1 MGKTIRQIARQEAI
15 IGVYQNLSVDATRQ
29 DIMNYVK
36 SENTLHPGQSGYEFA
51 KWLIDTTLENK
62 ESYIQLIEKYLKK
75 GWTFERLSKMEQAIL
90 LVATCELL
98 EEELDRRIVINEA
111 VLNAKEYCDESSYRF
126 INGVL
131 NKIAG

>member
-15 IGVYQNLSVDATRQ
+15 IGVYQNLSVGATNQ
-29 DIMNYVK
+29 DIMNYVI
-36 SENTLHPGQSGYEFA
+36 SEDKLKPGKSGYEFA

-75 GWTFERLSKMEQAIL
+75 GWTFERLGKMEQAIL

-111 VLNAKEYCDESSYRF
+111 VINAKEFCDESSYRF

-131 NKIAG
+131 NKVAG